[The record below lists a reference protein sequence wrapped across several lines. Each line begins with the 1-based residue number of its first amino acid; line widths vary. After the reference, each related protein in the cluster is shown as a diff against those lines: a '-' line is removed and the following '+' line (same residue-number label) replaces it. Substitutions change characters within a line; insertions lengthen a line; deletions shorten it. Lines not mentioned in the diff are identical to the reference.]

1 MRYLSPNQN
10 NTNLIPLFVIG
21 TFSLH
26 LLTLLIL
33 MFHGTMLQQVK
44 RKTLPETLVQLADG
58 RAITVSATDNLE
70 RNQQTIR
77 RFVGEAMTLMLTS
90 SAKLPPPLV
99 KDISDPLLAEEF
111 KQRLKSKNNDIDFNN
126 KQERTSRNTE
136 KVLVINKISQPEKI
150 SNGEWKVNILAN
162 RLIFKGTEKTGNSI
176 PFNKQIFVRAVSIDK
191 VTPFQAE
198 TAANLAISGLQEAR
212 LEIYN
217 ICELKDEKCLTSKTN
232 KQNNSTRSINKTS
245 QTNKSIE

>member
-1 MRYLSPNQN
+1 MRYLSPNRN

-44 RKTLPETLVQLADG
+44 RKALPETLVQLADG

-90 SAKLPPPLV
+90 SAKLPPRLV
-99 KDISDPLLAEEF
+99 EDISDPLLAEEF
-111 KQRLKSKNNDIDFNN
+111 QQRLNSKNNDIDFNN

-150 SNGEWKVNILAN
+150 SNGKWKVNILAN

-176 PFNKQIFVRAVSIDK
+176 PFNKQILVRAVSGDK
-191 VTPFQAE
+191 VTPVRAE
-198 TAANLAISGLQEAR
+198 TPANLAVSSLQEAR

-217 ICELKDEKCLTSKTN
+217 ICEMKDEKCSTN
-232 KQNNSTRSINKTS
+232 KQSMSNKQNMSNKQVNKTS
-245 QTNKSIE
+245 EAN